1 MRLRITSWMLGRGAG
16 LFVATS
22 AGAALAQCSSGCTP
36 PDPDP
41 CGSSCQPPEPPP
53 PPPGC
58 GGGGGGGGGD
68 CGGGGRPGWNGNWNQ
83 NQNVNVNVNIN
94 NAGSSANANASAGG
108 YARNYLNARGWS
120 GSRGYGYGGGGG
132 SAYVSVDQPYP
143 TTIQGLAVEGMAAQV
158 VRTPFTAWRRMMKRV
173 VIQAVCIDDRQ
184 VPHPASQVK
193 PDREIAD
200 GYEGEIYRCLAGT
213 WLQATIAD
221 YESDVNFD
229 HGTTLT
235 CKKHEALWFGDGGQ
249 LVCRPEKPERD
260 CNERSLL
267 RRYGAGIKILTMYR
281 EEEYTEYREEQVQAA
296 TVITGAITLDGGVG
310 GRVF

>member
-1 MRLRITSWMLGRGAG
+1 MRQRIRNWMLGLAAGVAVMGAG
-16 LFVATS
+16 
-22 AGAALAQCSSGCTP
+22 GAALAQCTSGCE
-36 PDPDP
+36 PDP
-41 CGSSCQPPEPPP
+41 CTSCQPPEPPTP
-53 PPPGC
+53 PSC
-58 GGGGGGGGGD
+58 GGGGGS
-68 CGGGGRPGWNGNWNQ
+68 CGGGGGHGGWNSNT
-83 NQNVNVNVNIN
+83 NVNVNVNVN
-94 NAGSSANANASAGG
+94 AGASATANAGSRAYVNARAGG
-108 YARNYLNARGWS
+108 FS
-120 GSRGYGYGGGGG
+120 GSFGGGGG

-143 TTIQGLAVEGMAAQV
+143 TTIQGLAVEGLTQT

-184 VPHPASQVK
+184 VPHPASQVR

-200 GYEGEIYRCLAGT
+200 GYEGELYRCLSGT

-221 YESDVNFD
+221 YAGDISFD

-235 CKKHEALWFGDGGQ
+235 CRKHEALWFGGEGK
-249 LVCRPEKPERD
+249 LECRPEKAERD

-267 RRYGAGIKILTMYR
+267 RRYGAGLKILTMYR
-281 EEEYTEYREEQVQAA
+281 EEEYTEYREEQVQSA

>member
-1 MRLRITSWMLGRGAG
+1 MRLRITHWMLGLAAG
-16 LFVATS
+16 LFVMTS
-22 AGAALAQCSSGCTP
+22 AGAALAQCNSGCTP

-41 CGSSCQPPEPPP
+41 CGSACQPPP
-53 PPPGC
+53 PPPSGC
-58 GGGGGGGGGD
+58 GGSD
-68 CGGGGRPGWNGNWNQ
+68 CGGGRPGWNGNWNQ

-94 NAGSSANANASAGG
+94 NAGANANANAGG
-108 YARNYLNARGWS
+108 YARGYLNARSWAGA
-120 GSRGYGYGGGGG
+120 GGYGGGGG
-132 SAYVSVDQPYP
+132 AAYVSVDQPYP

-158 VRTPFTAWRRMMKRV
+158 VRTPVTAWRRMMKRV

-200 GYEGEIYRCLAGT
+200 GYEGEIYRCLAGA

-221 YESDVNFD
+221 YEGEVNFD
-229 HGTTLT
+229 HGATLT
-235 CKKHEALWFGDGGQ
+235 CKKHEALWFGEGGQ